1 MRSKTAITPQKRG
14 LEIPSQP
21 HQDLLQRAELSQGPP
36 KATEVVVLQPRHLL
50 SKQPAEKVRAFRQ
63 SFVCPPD
70 ASSLNLG
77 GGRGPRALARQFALF
92 IPVPLQL
99 RHPKAPAFPPTAPR
113 LPLRRPAVR
122 RPTRSGRAP
131 TTHLHKSSRIKPY
144 PIHRDYPGASHYLFD
159 ENRTEAERWM
169 TEALTSANS
178 LALPKLERIAR
189 THSLKIPG

>member
-1 MRSKTAITPQKRG
+1 MTIRNAPRRTKRPHCKHSEGASGRSF
-14 LEIPSQP
+14 PSNP
-21 HQDLLQRAELSQGPP
+21 HWKICTSFTTKNPN
-36 KATEVVVLQPRHLL
+36 
-50 SKQPAEKVRAFRQ
+50 KVRNVRPSTFSPSGRQ
-63 SFVCPPD
+63 ADS
-70 ASSLNLG
+70 
-77 GGRGPRALARQFALF
+77 
-92 IPVPLQL
+92 
-99 RHPKAPAFPPTAPR
+99 APAFPPTAPR